1 MLLLMLACQL
11 PSSPQL
17 EETGAEVPENPEIES
32 VSSNCSSTEDK
43 RTIEVQTRGWT
54 GGGRVSFT
62 IDGRNIEE
70 HPLQSV
76 EADAHG
82 QWDTLRV
89 ELTIVADPQQVSKG
103 SSTALLC
110 EPETEEALSTR
121 LAVFSPDSREEA
133 DCRVWGP
140 DQTWEIIGEYPA
152 CDRVL
157 EESER
162 AD

>member
-1 MLLLMLACQL
+1 MLACHP

-43 RTIEVQTRGWT
+43 RTVEVQTRGWT

-62 IDGRNIEE
+62 LDGRNIEE

-103 SSTALLC
+103 SSTAHGAKACHSCGQMLLSII
-110 EPETEEALSTR
+110 PSSPAALRSPCST
-121 LAVFSPDSREEA
+121 AA
-133 DCRVWGP
+133 
-140 DQTWEIIGEYPA
+140 
-152 CDRVL
+152 
-157 EESER
+157 
-162 AD
+162 